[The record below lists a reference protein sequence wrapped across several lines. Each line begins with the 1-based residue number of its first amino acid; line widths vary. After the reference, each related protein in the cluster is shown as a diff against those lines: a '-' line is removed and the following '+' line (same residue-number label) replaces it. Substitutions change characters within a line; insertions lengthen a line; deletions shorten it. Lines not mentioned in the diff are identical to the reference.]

1 MTIKT
6 LGMGIA
12 KVMTKDPHGKSKHL
26 KEAGK
31 KFKKHLDKKKGKDL
45 DWSDVKASAKIF
57 TKNPHRGK

>member
-1 MTIKT
+1 MTLKT

-12 KVMTKDPHGKSKHL
+12 KVVTKKTTNKTM

-31 KFKKHLDKKKGKDL
+31 KFKKYLEKKKGKDL

-57 TKNPHRGK
+57 TKSPHRGK